1 MFTATGVTSSYDVD
15 VRFLSSGEASF
26 EQAVMDAADRWAVLV
41 IGDLT
46 DIPID
51 EPADSCGSDSPA
63 LDETLDDLLIFAS
76 VSSIDGPGNTIA
88 QGGPCFI
95 RTSNELPVVGRMII
109 DERTCP
115 IS

>member
-1 MFTATGVTSSYDVD
+1 MAFGTVMFTATGVTSSYDVD

-63 LDETLDDLLIFAS
+63 LDETLDDLPDLREREQHRRAGQHDRSGGTVLHSHVQRAS
-76 VSSIDGPGNTIA
+76 RRGSDDH
-88 QGGPCFI
+88 
-95 RTSNELPVVGRMII
+95 R
-109 DERTCP
+109 
-115 IS
+115 